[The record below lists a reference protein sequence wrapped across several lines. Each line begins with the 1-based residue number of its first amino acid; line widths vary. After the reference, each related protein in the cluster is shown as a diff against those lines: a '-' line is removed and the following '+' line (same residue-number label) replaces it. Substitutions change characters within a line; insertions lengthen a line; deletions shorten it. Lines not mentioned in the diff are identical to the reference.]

1 MNLRKT
7 KIVATVGP
15 AVNSREMLTKL
26 IAAGVD
32 VLRLNFSHG
41 TAQGHIECARM
52 IREIASERHCSVA
65 ILCDLQGPKIRIG
78 RFETGK
84 IVLNKGDAFILD
96 ANCEIGNQQ
105 RVGLDYKTL
114 PHEVSAGTVLLLD
127 DGRMVMQV
135 VKVEGSEI
143 FCTLMTSGTLSNH
156 KGINKQGGGL
166 AAEALTD
173 KDREDIQSAVLLG
186 ADFVAVSFPRSAAD
200 IYLARQ
206 LIVSAGGHA
215 HVIAKIERAEAI
227 SALDEIVEASDC
239 VMVARGDLGVEVGE
253 ALVPGLQKRIIRL
266 ARTKNKT
273 VITATQ
279 MMESMIAS
287 PIPTRAE
294 VSDVANAVLD
304 GTDAVMLSAE
314 TATGQYPLE
323 TIAAVHRVCM
333 EAENEQALLMVPTI
347 EVRQFTKLDESIAM
361 AASYVAE
368 HLPVKAVVAFTQS
381 GASVLWLS
389 RANILAPIYA
399 ASPESLTRRR
409 LKLYRGVYPFPLRT
423 TSQDSHEVLCAVQAE
438 LIEKGALTAGD
449 LILVMMGE
457 PFGEAGSTNTLKTLI
472 VGAH

>member
-7 KIVATVGP
+7 KIVATEGP
-15 AVNSREMLTKL
+15 SVNTREMLMKL
-26 IAAGVD
+26 IDAGVD
-32 VLRLNFSHG
+32 VIRLNFSHG
-41 TAQGHIECARM
+41 TPEGHAQCAKM
-52 IREIASERHCSVA
+52 IREISTERHCSVG

-84 IVLNKGDAFILD
+84 ITVNKGDSFILD
-96 ANCEIGNQQ
+96 ANCQLGNQK

-114 PHEVSAGTVLLLD
+114 PHEVSKGTILLLD

-135 VKVEGSEI
+135 NKVLGDEI
-143 FCTLMTSGTLSNH
+143 FCTLMSSGTLSDN

-173 KDREDIQSAVLLG
+173 KDREDIISAVTLG
-186 ADFVAVSFPRSAAD
+186 ADFIAISFPRSAED
-200 IYLARQ
+200 IHLARQ
-206 LIVSAGGHA
+206 LIVSAGGYA
-215 HVIAKIERAEAI
+215 HVVAKIERAEAI
-227 SALDEIVEASDC
+227 NALDEILDACDS
-239 VMVARGDLGVEVGE
+239 VMVARGDLGVEVGD
-253 ALVPGLQKRIIRL
+253 ALVPSLQKRIIRL
-266 ARTKNKT
+266 ARAKNKS

-323 TIAAVHRVCM
+323 TIAAVHRVCI
-333 EAENEQALLMVPTI
+333 EAENEQALQMIPTI
-347 EVRQFTKLDESIAM
+347 DVRQFTKVDESIAM

-368 HLPVKAVVAFTQS
+368 HLPIKGVVAFTQS

-389 RANILAPIYA
+389 RSNILAPIYA

-409 LKLYRGVYPFPLRT
+409 LKLYRGVYPLPLRT
-423 TSQDSHEVLCAVQAE
+423 SSRDSHEVIDAVQAE
-438 LIEKGALTAGD
+438 LTEKGALRPGD
-449 LILVMMGE
+449 LILVMIGE
-457 PFGEAGSTNTLKTLI
+457 PFGQAGSTNTLKTLI
-472 VGAH
+472 VGSH